1 MKAMIKHLLPL
12 LIVCLLCGAIL
23 VSCGP
28 EPAPTPGGNP
38 GTEEPAPTPGGNPG
52 TEEPAPTPGGN
63 PGTEEP
69 APTPGG
75 NPGTEE
81 PDPAPEQP
89 DDSFSGKDFTKYY

>member
-12 LIVCLLCGAIL
+12 LIVCLLCSAIL

-28 EPAPTPGGNP
+28 
-38 GTEEPAPTPGGNPG
+38 
-52 TEEPAPTPGGN
+52 EPAPTPGGN

>member
-38 GTEEPAPTPGGNPG
+38 GTEEPAPN
-52 TEEPAPTPGGN
+52 
-63 PGTEEP
+63 
-69 APTPGG
+69 PGG

>member
-1 MKAMIKHLLPL
+1 MKAMIKHFLPL

-28 EPAPTPGGNP
+28 EPAPNPGENP
-38 GTEEPAPTPGGNPG
+38 GTEEPAPNPG
-52 TEEPAPTPGGN
+52 E
-63 PGTEEP
+63 
-69 APTPGG
+69 

>member
-38 GTEEPAPTPGGNPG
+38 GTEEP
-52 TEEPAPTPGGN
+52 
-63 PGTEEP
+63 
-69 APTPGG
+69 
-75 NPGTEE
+75 
-81 PDPAPEQP
+81 DPAPEQP

>member
-38 GTEEPAPTPGGNPG
+38 GTEEPT
-52 TEEPAPTPGGN
+52 
-63 PGTEEP
+63 
-69 APTPGG
+69 PTPGG

>member
-52 TEEPAPTPGGN
+52 TEEP
-63 PGTEEP
+63 
-69 APTPGG
+69 
-75 NPGTEE
+75 
-81 PDPAPEQP
+81 DPAPEQP

>member
-1 MKAMIKHLLPL
+1 MKAMIKHFLPL

-28 EPAPTPGGNP
+28 EPAPNPGENP
-38 GTEEPAPTPGGNPG
+38 GTEEPAPTPGENPG
-52 TEEPAPTPGGN
+52 TEEPAPN
-63 PGTEEP
+63 PGE
-69 APTPGG
+69 